1 MPDFQLAVAR
11 YRFTFRAETPVRFP
25 AYAGS
30 TWRGAFGNALRR
42 TVCITRE
49 PECKGCL
56 LWRSCVYSQVFET
69 PAGQEPLLGKINA
82 APHPY
87 ILHPLATSGKHYAAG
102 EHFTLRLTL
111 LGKSIEHLPYLIHA
125 LQQAGERGLGK
136 RDGNLSLQ
144 QVEQENA
151 PGSDGWQRIHTPGG
165 NLQALPGG
173 IPAVPPL
180 PPQVWIEF
188 RTPYRSVHDGKLV
201 RSGRFAFQP
210 FISTLMRRISL
221 LHVYHA
227 GVELAADYPQLT
239 QQAAA
244 IPLLEPDLRWH
255 EWARYSSRQQS
266 KVQMG
271 GLLGGF
277 GLPVEALEPYWAW
290 LWLGQW
296 VNTGKGAVMGM
307 GEYRL
312 NCA

>member
-1 MPDFQLAVAR
+1 MSGFQLTVAR
-11 YRFTFRAETPVRFP
+11 YRLGFRAETLVQFP

-30 TWRGAFGNALRR
+30 TWRGAFGKALRR

-49 PECKGCL
+49 PACRGCL

-69 PAGQEPLLGKINA
+69 PAGQEPLLEKVST

-87 ILHPLATSGKHYAAG
+87 ILHPLATSGQQYEPG
-102 EHFTLRLTL
+102 QTFSLRLTL
-111 LGKSIEHLPYLIHA
+111 LGKSTEHLPYLIHA

-136 RDGNLSLQ
+136 QDGKVSLQ
-144 QVEQENA
+144 QVEQESA
-151 PGSDGWQRIHTPGG
+151 PGNADWQLIHTPGG
-165 NLQALPGG
+165 SLQALPGS
-173 IPAVPPL
+173 IPLIPPL
-180 PPQVWIEF
+180 PPQVRIEF
-188 RTPYRSVHDGKLV
+188 RTPYRSVHHGKLV

-210 FISTLMRRISL
+210 FISTLTRRISL
-221 LHVYHA
+221 LHAYHA
-227 GVELAADYPQLT
+227 GVELEADYPQLT

-277 GLPVEALEPYWAW
+277 GLPMEALEPYWPW

-312 NCA
+312 GCG